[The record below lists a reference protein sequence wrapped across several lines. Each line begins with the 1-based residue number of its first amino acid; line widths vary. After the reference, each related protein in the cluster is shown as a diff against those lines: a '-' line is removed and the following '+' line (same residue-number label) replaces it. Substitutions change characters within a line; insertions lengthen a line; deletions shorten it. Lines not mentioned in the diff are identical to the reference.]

1 LVPVPRGVAVLVL
14 SLAIRYS
21 PFAIPALGQAID
33 RPVRPEIR
41 ETFEQ
46 FGRAYDAGQFDQAL
60 THALRLVELVPG
72 LGTPE
77 YNVAC
82 TQARLGR
89 AEEALDWL
97 ARAIDCGYDDPDRIS
112 TEIDFASLHEQER
125 FNRLLENARAQFAAP
140 SAEFVPFAQNPDPKH
155 PVPLLV
161 VLHNFGGNARS
172 AMNLWTWR
180 ISAIILAPKAP
191 KRITASQA
199 RWTTPEV
206 AARIILREIEAMK
219 GRYAIDPSR
228 VVLVGMSQGAE
239 MAYALAA
246 QHPELFR
253 GLIAV
258 AGHFPPEAAELLK
271 RTRAEKLRVY
281 LLVEEHDREVESCRE
296 AAKAFE
302 AAGAKVELR
311 VFSGGQGFL
320 PAQAEDAQRK
330 ALGFVFAEPE
340 SSQP

>member
-1 LVPVPRGVAVLVL
+1 MIPVSRRSAALVFAF
-14 SLAIRYS
+14 AIRYS
-21 PFAIPALGQAID
+21 LFAFPACGQAID
-33 RPVRPEIR
+33 RAVRPEVR
-41 ETFEQ
+41 EAFEQ
-46 FGRAYDAGQFDQAL
+46 FGRSYDAGQFEQAL

-89 AEEALDWL
+89 TDQALDWL
-97 ARAIDCGYDDPDRIS
+97 ARAIACGYDDPDRIAA
-112 TEIDFASLHEQER
+112 EIDFASLHEQER
-125 FNRLLENARAQFAAP
+125 FGQLLDRARKQFAAP
-140 SAEFVPFAQNPDPKH
+140 SAEFCPFATKPVD

-172 AMNLWTWR
+172 AMRSWMWS
-180 ISAIILAPKAP
+180 IGGIILAPKAP

-199 RWTTPEV
+199 RWTTPEE
-206 AARIILREIEAMK
+206 AARIVLPEIEAVK
-219 GRYAIDPSR
+219 SRYTIDPSR
-228 VVLVGMSQGAE
+228 IVLLGISQGAE
-239 MAYALAA
+239 MAYTLAV

-271 RTRAEKLRVY
+271 QTRAEHLRVY
-281 LLVEEHDREVESCRE
+281 LLVEEHDREAESCRE
-296 AAKAFE
+296 AAQAFE

-320 PAQAEDAQRK
+320 PAEAEDAQRK
-330 ALGFVFAEPE
+330 ALGFVFAEPG